1 MADLKLGHLAKDQ
14 ASLISS
20 IPVKDGQVIY
30 SEGHNMQFVD
40 YLNKRHTYGSVIS
53 GIYNDSGYVDFN
65 GLDLPSI
72 LTTIK
77 LNGNMNDGQ
86 LITADNSIYIYK
98 NINDKNLLIKINDTE
113 NLVNANDIG
122 YAIHLSEYTD
132 GDSVDMDVLISIYNE
147 VHGDR
152 LFLIKVEDSTI
163 NYAKCEDLNG
173 VFDQANL
180 DLLLTNVNG
189 LFTFTLTQNSKFKVV
204 SYSISSSGS
213 STNDGFYVA
222 AND

>member
-1 MADLKLGHLAKDQ
+1 MADLKFGHLAKDQ

-53 GIYNDSGYVDFN
+53 GIYNDSGYVNFN

-72 LTTIK
+72 LTAIK

-152 LFLIKVEDSTI
+152 LFLIKVEDGTI